1 VCSSSVHSGDS
12 CFLAPPNP
20 NQPSLAT
27 TQSPHASVRGPS
39 APQPLHPSLRDM
51 PLALLHSAACCRN
64 RARTHTYTRICYAGI
79 LPRHNVPR
87 LLLNAIYVVWQQVC
101 YSSNINMWG
110 KSLWQKFLICFTL
123 TFFAIWIST
132 LLTWV
137 TIYSARQEG
146 QGSQSAPFKKAQ
158 CATLKD
164 AVSTS
169 PKGHPKPY
177 PPQTPPPTRHQPLT
191 TPHSL

>member
-1 VCSSSVHSGDS
+1 MQCAVCSVQ
-12 CFLAPPNP
+12 CALRWLLLFAPPP
-20 NQPSLAT
+20 KSQPT
-27 TQSPHASVRGPS
+27 KQSPRISSGSPS
-39 APQPLHPSLRDM
+39 APRPLHPSLRDM
-51 PLALLHSAACCRN
+51 PLALLHRAACCRN
-64 RARTHTYTRICYAGI
+64 RTHTHTRIYYAGI
-79 LPRHNVPR
+79 SPRHNVLR
-87 LLLNAIYVVWQQVC
+87 LLLNAIYVVRQQVC
-101 YSSNINMWG
+101 FSTNINMWG